1 MQEAEQKMVDI
12 DTSGPGQE
20 VAIKEEEK
28 QEEVVE
34 QQTTEPEVKEEQKEE
49 QKEEHLEGKAGGTQP
64 DAPAE
69 EPKKEDKKD
78 SELED
83 YSQGV
88 QRRIAK
94 LTKKWREAERQK
106 DEALKYAESVIAEQK
121 TLKTKVSKLEPG
133 FLTATEQSINSGLEA
148 AKAKLATAREAG
160 DLQSEID
167 AQTAISELGY
177 RKAKFLEAKDA
188 QERMAKQQVTKKPSL
203 QEAIKPRESK
213 PDPRAEAWAEKNPWF
228 GTDSAMTY
236 TAMDYHRKLTEEEGF
251 DTASD
256 EYYAEI
262 DKRMR
267 LDFPHKYAN
276 NSDTAETQTTKPVQ
290 QVASAT
296 RSTKSGRKTVRLTS
310 SQVAIAKKLGVPL
323 EEYAKQLKITKEV

>member
-49 QKEEHLEGKAGGTQP
+49 HLEGKAGGTQP

-69 EPKKEDKKD
+69 EPKKEDTKD

-88 QRRIAK
+88 QKRIAK

-133 FLTATEQSINSGLEA
+133 FLTATEQGINSGLEA

-177 RKAKFLEAKDA
+177 RKAKFLEAKEA
-188 QERMAKQQVTKKPSL
+188 QERMAKQQETKNLLYKKL
-203 QEAIKPRESK
+203 LNQRNLDLIQE
-213 PDPRAEAWAEKNPWF
+213 
-228 GTDSAMTY
+228 
-236 TAMDYHRKLTEEEGF
+236 RKLGQKK
-251 DTASD
+251 
-256 EYYAEI
+256 I
-262 DKRMR
+262 
-267 LDFPHKYAN
+267 LGL
-276 NSDTAETQTTKPVQ
+276 VQ
-290 QVASAT
+290 IVQ
-296 RSTKSGRKTVRLTS
+296 
-310 SQVAIAKKLGVPL
+310 
-323 EEYAKQLKITKEV
+323 

>member
-203 QEAIKPRESK
+203 QEAIKPK
-213 PDPRAEAWAEKNPWF
+213 
-228 GTDSAMTY
+228 
-236 TAMDYHRKLTEEEGF
+236 
-251 DTASD
+251 
-256 EYYAEI
+256 
-262 DKRMR
+262 
-267 LDFPHKYAN
+267 
-276 NSDTAETQTTKPVQ
+276 
-290 QVASAT
+290 
-296 RSTKSGRKTVRLTS
+296 
-310 SQVAIAKKLGVPL
+310 
-323 EEYAKQLKITKEV
+323 